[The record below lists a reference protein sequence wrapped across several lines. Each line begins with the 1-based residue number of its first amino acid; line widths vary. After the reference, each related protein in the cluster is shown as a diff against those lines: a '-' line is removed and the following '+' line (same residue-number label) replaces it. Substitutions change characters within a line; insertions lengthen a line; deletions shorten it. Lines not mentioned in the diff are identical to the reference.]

1 MNKNI
6 ITIVLA
12 MLLPLAVA
20 SCYSDDSSLGDP
32 ASVKSIEI
40 KDIPPQSAVSF
51 AGKTLTITPEITT
64 DYPESDLK
72 YTWYIY
78 VANSFEEAHFRDVPI
93 CYERDLN
100 YEVNLSSGTY
110 VLVLEVKSES
120 TGYARYT
127 RTQLN
132 VATEFS
138 DGFYILKE
146 TADGKSEIDLITNSG
161 FSTDILT
168 KMSGEPMNGTPLS
181 LAMVYQQQYVNP
193 DNNQM
198 ELTNMLNIFT
208 TADYR
213 AYRTEDMKQ
222 IFDYSTICYAGE
234 GNDDVYYNMSNGSN
248 CFFMTSKKGI
258 SFKSSSGTNSR
269 STGKF
274 GLPAVEEDVDKHI
287 QLLNCGRMGM
297 AYWSNTKHGVRY
309 LNSTGTLS
317 TDVTSDSTGAQV
329 CITSGINRIG
339 GVENVWFLSEDKN
352 TKQRYLHLVSN
363 MGALRQTIEINPA
376 THLAKA
382 AVIAACGG
390 SASYIYCVDGGK
402 LYAYGWANNNEI
414 EVALPGLSSNIA
426 YVTNQWFWIAG
437 FGDTTYN
444 FDNLIV
450 GTQSGDSYTLYFF
463 DKLVGGVPTAEAYR
477 TVSGTGKV
485 RYIRRATPVAVSNL
499 IMTSPT
505 AMRAMPI
512 FPTSE

>member
-1 MNKNI
+1 MRSERSSGSFSSALFIENI
-6 ITIVLA
+6 RRFWLLALAGTVLYFLCA
-12 MLLPLAVA
+12 PFSMLSELDGMRVSLVRELLNHHNVGFIFFDVLMPLAAAVA
-20 SCYSDDSSLGDP
+20 
-32 ASVKSIEI
+32 V
-40 KDIPPQSAVSF
+40 
-51 AGKTLTITPEITT
+51 
-64 DYPESDLK
+64 
-72 YTWYIY
+72 
-78 VANSFEEAHFRDVPI
+78 
-93 CYERDLN
+93 
-100 YEVNLSSGTY
+100 
-110 VLVLEVKSES
+110 
-120 TGYARYT
+120 
-127 RTQLN
+127 
-132 VATEFS
+132 FS
-138 DGFYILKE
+138 
-146 TADGKSEIDLITNSG
+146 
-161 FSTDILT
+161 
-168 KMSGEPMNGTPLS
+168 
-181 LAMVYQQQYVNP
+181 
-193 DNNQM
+193 
-198 ELTNMLNIFT
+198 
-208 TADYR
+208 
-213 AYRTEDMKQ
+213 
-222 IFDYSTICYAGE
+222 
-234 GNDDVYYNMSNGSN
+234 
-248 CFFMTSKKGI
+248 
-258 SFKSSSGTNSR
+258 
-269 STGKF
+269 
-274 GLPAVEEDVDKHI
+274 
-287 QLLNCGRMGM
+287 
-297 AYWSNTKHGVRY
+297 Y

-317 TDVTSDSTGAQV
+317 TDVTSDPTGAQV

-382 AVIAACGG
+382 SVIAACGG